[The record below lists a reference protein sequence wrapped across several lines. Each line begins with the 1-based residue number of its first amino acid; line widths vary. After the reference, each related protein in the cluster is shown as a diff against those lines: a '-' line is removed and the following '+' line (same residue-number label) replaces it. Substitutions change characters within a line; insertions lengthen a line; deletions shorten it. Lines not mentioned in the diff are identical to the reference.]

1 MFKGKLMDN
10 LKSGDRGE
18 PITILFIEDDPAHAE
33 ITIRNFKK
41 NRIWNNVIHL
51 SDGQQ
56 ALDYLFHQGIYSDEK
71 AAPLPHLILMDL
83 RLPKVDGL
91 EVLEKIR
98 ANEELKC
105 IPTVIL
111 TTSEAEGDI
120 SKAYN
125 YNVNSYLVKPLDVE
139 KFSKMIETFGF
150 YWVVWN
156 RYNPCR

>member
-1 MFKGKLMDN
+1 MFKGEIMDN

-18 PITILFIEDDPAHAE
+18 PITILFIEDGPAHAE
-33 ITIRNFKK
+33 IKNRNFKK

-51 SDGQQ
+51 SDGHQT
-56 ALDYLFHQGIYSDEK
+56 LDYLFHQGTYSDEK
-71 AAPLPHLILMDL
+71 AGPLPYLILMDL

-91 EVLEKIR
+91 EVLEKIHG
-98 ANEELKC
+98 NQELKC

-111 TTSEAEGDI
+111 TTSGADR
-120 SKAYN
+120 
-125 YNVNSYLVKPLDVE
+125 
-139 KFSKMIETFGF
+139 TFGF